1 MHLMD
6 QMTMFH
12 LISGVVG
19 ISLLLVLI
27 VVHIII
33 IIFVY
38 NDYQSVP
45 PSFRKLEPGL
55 VWLLLIPCFPVVWN
69 FWVFPRLAESYKAY
83 FDSVGDQSV
92 GNCGGDLALA
102 YCICSAVSIIPYLGC
117 LTGIGAL
124 VLLIMFLV
132 KAQELKNRIPGRAM

>member
-1 MHLMD
+1 MD
-6 QMTMFH
+6 PMTVIR

-19 ISLLLVLI
+19 MSFLIGLL

-55 VWLLLIPCFPVVWN
+55 VWLLLIPCFPIVWN
-69 FWVFPRLAESYKAY
+69 FWVFPKLADSFKAY

-92 GNCGGDLALA
+92 GNCGHDLALA

-117 LTGIGAL
+117 LTGIAAL

-132 KAQELKNRIPGRAM
+132 KAQELKSRIPARVM

>member
-1 MHLMD
+1 MHPMD
-6 QMTMFH
+6 PMTVIR

-19 ISLLLVLI
+19 MSFLIGLL

-55 VWLLLIPCFPVVWN
+55 VWLLLIPCFNVVWN
-69 FWVFPRLAESYKAY
+69 FFVIPRLTESFKAY
-83 FDSVGDQSV
+83 FDSIGDTSVGD
-92 GNCGGDLALA
+92 CGRVLGFGYAISTA
-102 YCICSAVSIIPYLGC
+102 SSAIPFVSC
-117 LTGIGAL
+117 LTGIVSL
-124 VLLIMFLV
+124 VLMILFLV
-132 KAQELKNRIPGRAM
+132 KANELKNRIPRTA